1 MEDYDDGYNS
11 NLQSLFGVRK
21 QDGNQSL
28 QYVPPKQPRA
38 NAPAEKTP
46 EKRSSVTSGATQLIH
61 ATTIH
66 AFKFDSASRSFQQQG
81 MLGCAILSAGA
92 SNGPFNLVVYDGQK
106 QQKLV
111 TNITTDWSFTV
122 QANNYASFSEEG
134 GQLWSILFKTSDD
147 VYDFCKHLALVKSA
161 CNPNMSALTLQDI
174 EAGNAKGQAVA
185 EGDTVA
191 VRYSGWLRPTSLT
204 VGSLFD
210 SNSGQENDRF
220 KFKIGEGKVIQGWER
235 GVVGMRKGGKRFLI
249 VPPAL
254 GYGEAG
260 SPPKIPPRSTLLF
273 EVEVLNV
280 KYGEKTVANETVEEE
295 PNMSGPPTPTR
306 SSASGEDEAEAE
318 RSRLLKRVAN
328 MSTKYHPA
336 LPAVTQSLAA
346 SSLSSNTNANTESQ
360 SSGPSQQ
367 FNQQQGSHTNQGFNS
382 NMNQQPNQF
391 NQQNANMGSQAFGN
405 HPTMGQFQQVP
416 QHQHQQQQQHMT
428 AYPGALALPSSV
440 NPQQYNPYQ
449 QQAGMPTQTPYG
461 PSFFPAPP
469 NSYGQLPAL
478 NAFNLPQHTHMQPPT
493 PAVANPQVQEALNLL
508 YGLPATTSKATDSV
522 ELGLIMA
529 TKKQQGELQTS
540 VKTIQERLDE
550 LNDKMDKMYLQN
562 QRRAVDQKG
571 SMAMY
576 TQDPNNMPSGPLLLQ
591 SLQRVLDDT
600 DRWKMECENKSDRIH
615 SLSEKVSA
623 LQKEKEKLI
632 EESHRYLEERSGA
645 VQATTEQQRKQYL
658 ELQQEKMK
666 VEMELNS
673 TVMALSEANR
683 KSVYLQ
689 KSNDDLSSTVELT
702 QAALD
707 KAQKEIQ
714 ALYLEREATRR
725 QIQQFQADLDHVQD
739 LKQNTE
745 RELAN
750 TVRQLQEQT
759 ASRYEAESA
768 LAALQSSIPAMDQE
782 RNNERL
788 NFQQQIAD
796 RDALLRNKEIQFN
809 AEIKALQAQHKQ
821 AMDDLT
827 QKLNSVTEES
837 HERGMR
843 EGTDKA
849 EAVAAAKYAELN
861 RQISEL
867 TAELA
872 ELEEEKSDIVSMSK
886 EKMIQIRDDSR
897 QKTAETLKLVMNRV
911 FYVLRN
917 RVKDENPYMGKT
929 FMDAVKDVVKQTT
942 INVVSKVAKGED
954 IPEDDEDE
962 EFTEL
967 PVNQPAPKAR
977 QIDEQTNTDAVNR
990 KSFST
995 NTDAVNRKSFSANT
1009 ESVNRKSF
1017 STNTDSQHDAETE
1030 AVTTQPAHEL
1040 TSDAAVEPAEQPV
1053 SIDEE
1058 NQQTML
1064 SEQPVDASIHADS
1077 THYEPTPIESDPFDE
1092 SPSQEEE
1099 YAYGSER
1106 RDTQYSYTSNNHDYS
1121 THETNEHNEDELRAE
1136 SYASYRTG
1144 SDGMDYGS
1152 HGIDEDPYRYDSHR
1166 RDTNQST
1173 ASFGYPTDSNHVES
1187 HYTEHESENEYH
1199 RDDAYHDANED
1210 THDLRSSQ
1218 DQEAVQEAN
1227 QEPLPPSQDV
1237 ESETVFDPLLGGFVT
1252 RVKAVPKFSDADTLR
1267 LDTPDTSTSSGVVSI
1282 QEPSHPPA
1290 SDASEPVAAIAVQ
1303 PVARSVSPLFVTPD
1317 EEDEEE
1323 APISTAPTVAREVS
1337 LFGDAASAA
1346 KPEKEKKKAVGLFG
1360 DDLDGDSDLFG
1371 GSTVAAK
1378 PKRVEQSKSKSA
1390 LFDDD
1395 DEDSSSFVV
1404 PKAKAKPA
1412 PAGKLFDDEDVNDE
1426 PNFPTSSGAAG
1437 RLF

>member
-1 MEDYDDGYNS
+1 
-11 NLQSLFGVRK
+11 
-21 QDGNQSL
+21 
-28 QYVPPKQPRA
+28 
-38 NAPAEKTP
+38 
-46 EKRSSVTSGATQLIH
+46 
-61 ATTIH
+61 
-66 AFKFDSASRSFQQQG
+66 
-81 MLGCAILSAGA
+81 
-92 SNGPFNLVVYDGQK
+92 
-106 QQKLV
+106 
-111 TNITTDWSFTV
+111 
-122 QANNYASFSEEG
+122 
-134 GQLWSILFKTSDD
+134 
-147 VYDFCKHLALVKSA
+147 
-161 CNPNMSALTLQDI
+161 MS
-174 EAGNAKGQAVA
+174 
-185 EGDTVA
+185 
-191 VRYSGWLRPTSLT
+191 
-204 VGSLFD
+204 
-210 SNSGQENDRF
+210 
-220 KFKIGEGKVIQGWER
+220 
-235 GVVGMRKGGKRFLI
+235 
-249 VPPAL
+249 
-254 GYGEAG
+254 
-260 SPPKIPPRSTLLF
+260 
-273 EVEVLNV
+273 
-280 KYGEKTVANETVEEE
+280 
-295 PNMSGPPTPTR
+295 
-306 SSASGEDEAEAE
+306 
-318 RSRLLKRVAN
+318 
-328 MSTKYHPA
+328 
-336 LPAVTQSLAA
+336 
-346 SSLSSNTNANTESQ
+346 
-360 SSGPSQQ
+360 
-367 FNQQQGSHTNQGFNS
+367 
-382 NMNQQPNQF
+382 
-391 NQQNANMGSQAFGN
+391 
-405 HPTMGQFQQVP
+405 
-416 QHQHQQQQQHMT
+416 

-449 QQAGMPTQTPYG
+449 QQAGIPTQTPYG
-461 PSFFPAPP
+461 PSFFPAQA

-478 NAFNLPQHTHMQPPT
+478 NAFNMPQHAHMQPPT

-508 YGLPATTSKATDSV
+508 YGLPATTSKASDSV

-550 LNDKMDKMYLQN
+550 LNDKMDKLYLQN

-689 KSNDDLSSTVELT
+689 KNNDDLSSTVELT

-745 RELAN
+745 RELSQ

-782 RNNERL
+782 RTNERL

-796 RDALLRNKEIQFN
+796 RDAILKNKEIQFN

-837 HERGMR
+837 HQRGVR

-867 TAELA
+867 KSELA
-872 ELEEEKSDIVSMSK
+872 ELEEEKNDIVSMSK

-1017 STNTDSQHDAETE
+1017 STNTDSQHDAEAE
-1030 AVTTQPAHEL
+1030 PVTTQPAHEL
-1040 TSDAAVEPAEQPV
+1040 TSEAAVESIEPPV
-1053 SIDEE
+1053 SVEE
-1058 NQQTML
+1058 ETQQTAL
-1064 SEQPVDASIHADS
+1064 SEEPVDASIRVES
-1077 THYEPTPIESDPFDE
+1077 THYDPIPLESDVDDG
-1092 SPSQEEE
+1092 SQGAQEEE

-1106 RDTQYSYTSNNHDYS
+1106 RDTQYSYTSNNNEYS
-1121 THETNEHNEDELRAE
+1121 TYDATDHTEDELRAE

-1144 SDGMDYGS
+1144 NEGMDYGS
-1152 HGIDEDPYRYDSHR
+1152 HGTDEDPYRYDSGR

-1173 ASFGYPTDSNHVES
+1173 ASFGYPIDSNHVES
-1187 HYTEHESENEYH
+1187 QYTEHDSENEYH

-1210 THDLRSSQ
+1210 TVDVPSGRDQ
-1218 DQEAVQEAN
+1218 EADQEAVQIAN
-1227 QEPLPPSQDV
+1227 QELLPPSQDV

-1267 LDTPDTSTSSGVVSI
+1267 EAPHSSEVVSI
-1282 QEPSHPPA
+1282 PEPTHPP
-1290 SDASEPVAAIAVQ
+1290 SSSASESSLTIAVQ

-1317 EEDEEE
+1317 DEDDKEEE
-1323 APISTAPTVAREVS
+1323 ERSVSPAPT
-1337 LFGDAASAA
+1337 AA

-1395 DEDSSSFVV
+1395 DDDASSFVV
-1404 PKAKAKPA
+1404 PKPKAKPA